1 MHPITFFSFID
12 YINFVPKCHFPFKFP
27 SFFIFLFGRTYYK
40 EVYYKKKNK
49 KSMDKKLDTSSTL
62 RYVTKITFAHVWD
75 VTSRNYRLTLPFFKF
90 TLTEADVKFGLVKFC
105 YIFFILYAIYDILLK
120 TVKNN
125 IVACFCNAFYTNLSL
140 WNTTRHH
147 LTCVVLSHSTSGG
160 DISYLFYICCL
171 RMK

>member
-1 MHPITFFSFID
+1 
-12 YINFVPKCHFPFKFP
+12 
-27 SFFIFLFGRTYYK
+27 
-40 EVYYKKKNK
+40 
-49 KSMDKKLDTSSTL
+49 MDKKLDTPSTL

-105 YIFFILYAIYDILLK
+105 YIFFILYAIYDILMK

-125 IVACFCNAFYTNLSL
+125 IVACLCNVLYTNLSL

-147 LTCVVLSHSTSGG
+147 LTCVVLSILRVAIFT
-160 DISYLFYICCL
+160 ICFLFASSAWNKKWKIP
-171 RMK
+171 MKT